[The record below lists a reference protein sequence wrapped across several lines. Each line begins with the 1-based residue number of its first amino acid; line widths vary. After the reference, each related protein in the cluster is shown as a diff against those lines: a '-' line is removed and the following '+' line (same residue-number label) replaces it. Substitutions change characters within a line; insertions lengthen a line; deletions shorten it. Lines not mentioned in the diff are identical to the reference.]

1 MVKDQSKIIFYHRE
15 DIEKRIEII
24 QEHIKITESTY
35 DREKLEE
42 RLAKLRGGVG
52 VIKVGGGSE
61 VEVGE
66 VKDRVTDALCA
77 TKAAISEG
85 IVAGGGS
92 ALLYASK
99 NL

>member
-1 MVKDQSKIIFYHRE
+1 M
-15 DIEKRIEII
+15 
-24 QEHIKITESTY
+24 
-35 DREKLEE
+35 
-42 RLAKLRGGVG
+42 AKLKGGVG

-77 TKAAISEG
+77 TRAAISEG
-85 IVAGGGS
+85 IVSGGGA

-99 NL
+99 NLENLIKS

>member
-1 MVKDQSKIIFYHRE
+1 MA
-15 DIEKRIEII
+15 
-24 QEHIKITESTY
+24 ITESTY
-35 DREKLEE
+35 DKEKLEE
-42 RLAKLRGGVG
+42 RLAKLKGGVG

-77 TKAAISEG
+77 TKAALSEG
-85 IVAGGGS
+85 IVGGGGT